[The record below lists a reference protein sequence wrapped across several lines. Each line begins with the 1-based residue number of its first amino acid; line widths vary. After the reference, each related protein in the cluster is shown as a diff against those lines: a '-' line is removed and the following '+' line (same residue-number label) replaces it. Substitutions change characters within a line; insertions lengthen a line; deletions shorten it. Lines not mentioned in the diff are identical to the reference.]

1 MLAKANYYEEVI
13 DQMMIG
19 EVSLLE
25 DGIKEVLEKL
35 PTHKKRIAIL
45 SILDKNRDL
54 FTAIKKLIDNNDVTK
69 TEYITQVVEMLRE
82 YVVVGD
88 VEKKKYGEVMTP
100 IHLVEDMMDTL
111 PEEVWKD
118 PNLKWLD
125 PCSGVGIFSAVIVN
139 RLMKG
144 LEGIVDGEE
153 NRYRHIMEKML
164 YVGELQPKNMFLFLT
179 AFDPEDIYDLNIY
192 TGDYLSEEFDNHKK
206 EQWDIDKFDI
216 TVGYPPYSVS
226 KQNAD
231 KQGAIGKTIWPD
243 FVRKYLAE
251 ELKRNGYMVV
261 VTPPGWRAI
270 SGRYKKI
277 QKYFKTKDVLKLNIN
292 SVKDGRKL
300 FGVSTPFDY
309 YCIQNNNTEVLTE
322 IIDVNNIKTM
332 INIKQVEFVPDGNM
346 KRIYSLVAK
355 KGEEKTTMIHDSLYN
370 HLRPH
375 VQKEK
380 TDEYCYLV
388 AQGIGAKGNFTSPR
402 YTNNNKLG
410 HYGIPKVLINPR
422 FSGVIIDE
430 KGEVGQTEFTYSIVD
445 VPENLKN
452 IQKALKNPDF
462 VKNIMI
468 SAGMGCTFD
477 VRLLAVLRKDFW
489 KEFINY

>member
-13 DQMMIG
+13 DQMMIE

-25 DGIKEVLEKL
+25 DGVKEVLEGL

-45 SILDKNRDL
+45 SILDKNRNL
-54 FTAIKKLIDNNDVTK
+54 FTAIKKLIDDNNDASK

-88 VEKKKYGEVMTP
+88 VEKKKFGEIMTP
-100 IHLVEDMMDTL
+100 IHLVEDMLDML
-111 PEEVWKD
+111 PKEVWSN
-118 PNLKWLD
+118 PSLKWLD

-179 AFDPEDIYDLNIY
+179 AFDPEDLYNLNIF

-231 KQGAIGKTIWPD
+231 KQGTTGSVIWPK
-243 FVRKYLAE
+243 FVTKYLE
-251 ELKRNGYMVV
+251 NELKENGYMIV
-261 VTPPGWRAI
+261 VTPPGWRAV

-277 QKYFKTKDVLKLNIN
+277 QKLFNEKDILSLNIN
-292 SVKDGRKL
+292 SVKEGRKL
-300 FGVSTPFDY
+300 FGASTPFDY
-309 YCIQNNNTEVLTE
+309 YCIQNCKTQILTK
-322 IIDVNNIKTM
+322 IIDVHGAKLNLNIKT
-332 INIKQVEFVPDGNM
+332 VDFLPDGNV
-346 KRIYSLVAK
+346 KEIYSYIAK
-355 KGEEKTTMIHDSLYN
+355 PNEERVKMIHDTIYFTQK
-370 HLRPH
+370 PH

-380 TDEYCYLV
+380 TNEFCYLV
-388 AQGIGAKGNFTSPR
+388 AQGVGAKGNFTSPR

-410 HYGIPKVLINPR
+410 HFGIPKVLINPR
-422 FSGVIIDE
+422 FSGVIVDK
-430 KGEVGQTEFTYSIVD
+430 KGEYGQTQFAHSIID
-445 VPENLKN
+445 SAENLDN
-452 IQKALKNPDF
+452 IKKALQSPDF
-462 VKNIMI
+462 KRLMV

-477 VRLLAVLRKDFW
+477 TRLLPMLRKDFW
-489 KEFINY
+489 KEFI